1 MIYLSIFTI
10 LLVYFYLVK
19 KHYNILK
26 IILKSKNQIQNIYDK
41 FNENYNFSSIYKLY
55 FQVFLLVSI
64 VLLMLYLLKLNYIYS
79 ISILI
84 IIFMLL
90 PLLISMKL
98 SYLKDNIEFENLI
111 IYLSQFVLVFKSD
124 PKVLY
129 VLNELK
135 DAVNGPLQHLIGE
148 VIEDIENGISNS
160 TALLKL
166 SQQYPHFIVYNLHNL
181 VVNIEMYG
189 SNDYYEALDLIADDV
204 DDWLDDINNFNY
216 EKNLIINKVGILIIF
231 SFVICFM
238 ALNMLFNLEI
248 NTNTILYQSAI
259 FLFIVLEILT
269 YILAHTT
276 LLKTYLNESECL

>member
-64 VLLMLYLLKLNYIYS
+64 VLMMLYLLKLNYIYS

-98 SYLKDNIEFENLI
+98 SYLKDNVEFENLI

-148 VIEDIENGISNS
+148 VIEDIEKGISNS
-160 TALLKL
+160 TALLKI